1 MKNNIF
7 ILVSL
12 LVFTSYGKLFADGYG
27 QAGCG
32 LGSLVFGSKQGFSQ
46 VFAATTNGT
55 SGSQTFG
62 ITSGT
67 SNCGKSIFASIEQ
80 QKDYMY
86 ANFST
91 IKKQSAKGHGS
102 ELDGFASIL
111 GCSKVKSEFTHTL
124 QSHFNAVFNSKNPE
138 AVLNNVKEEIK
149 NNNILRDNCT
159 YSQS

>member
-1 MKNNIF
+1 MC
-7 ILVSL
+7 S
-12 LVFTSYGKLFADGYG
+12 SKLFADGYG

-32 LGSLVFGSKQGFSQ
+32 LGSLVFDSKQGFSQ

-55 SGSQTFG
+55 SGTQTFG

-67 SNCGKSIFASIEQ
+67 SNCGKSIFASNEQ

-91 IKKQSAKGHGS
+91 IKKKSAKGHGA

-111 GCSKVKSEFTHTL
+111 GCSSVKTEFTHTL
-124 QSHFNAVFNSKNPE
+124 QSHFNTVFNSKNPE
-138 AVLNNVKEEIK
+138 DVLNNVKKEI
-149 NNNILRDNCT
+149 NNNTTLKENCA
-159 YSQS
+159 YAKS